1 MIKVT
6 RLNGKEFVVNADLIQ
21 YLEETPDTIITLVN
35 HEKVVVKEKVDEVI
49 RRVIEYNRGVRM
61 GVPLQEPERR
71 RFLLIAGHVGFG
83 PACLRRQCQRFGV
96 AGRFGGVHRVSPGA
110 KSRASPREGQRK
122 WTIW

>member
-49 RRVIEYNRGVRM
+49 RRVIDYNRGVRM
-61 GVPLQEPERR
+61 ALPLQEAERR
-71 RFLLIAGHVGFG
+71 DR
-83 PACLRRQCQRFGV
+83 
-96 AGRFGGVHRVSPGA
+96 S
-110 KSRASPREGQRK
+110 
-122 WTIW
+122 

>member
-49 RRVIEYNRGVRM
+49 RRVIEYNRGVRL
-61 GVPLQEPERR
+61 GGPLQETDR
-71 RFLLIAGHVGFG
+71 
-83 PACLRRQCQRFGV
+83 
-96 AGRFGGVHRVSPGA
+96 
-110 KSRASPREGQRK
+110 RASSKQ
-122 WTIW
+122 

>member
-49 RRVIEYNRGVRM
+49 RRVIEYNRSVRM
-61 GVPLQEPERR
+61 AVPLQGADRR
-71 RFLLIAGHVGFG
+71 DR
-83 PACLRRQCQRFGV
+83 
-96 AGRFGGVHRVSPGA
+96 S
-110 KSRASPREGQRK
+110 S
-122 WTIW
+122 

>member
-61 GVPLQEPERR
+61 GVPLQESERR
-71 RFLLIAGHVGFG
+71 
-83 PACLRRQCQRFGV
+83 
-96 AGRFGGVHRVSPGA
+96 S
-110 KSRASPREGQRK
+110 KSQ
-122 WTIW
+122 

>member
-61 GVPLQEPERR
+61 AVPLQDSERR
-71 RFLLIAGHVGFG
+71 PKA
-83 PACLRRQCQRFGV
+83 Q
-96 AGRFGGVHRVSPGA
+96 
-110 KSRASPREGQRK
+110 
-122 WTIW
+122 

>member
-61 GVPLQEPERR
+61 AVPLQDAERR
-71 RFLLIAGHVGFG
+71 
-83 PACLRRQCQRFGV
+83 
-96 AGRFGGVHRVSPGA
+96 S
-110 KSRASPREGQRK
+110 KSQ
-122 WTIW
+122 